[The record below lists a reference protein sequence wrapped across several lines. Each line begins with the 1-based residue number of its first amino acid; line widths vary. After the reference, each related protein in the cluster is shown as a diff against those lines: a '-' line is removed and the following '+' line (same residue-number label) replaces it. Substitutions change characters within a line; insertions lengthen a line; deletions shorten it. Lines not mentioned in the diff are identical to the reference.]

1 MNYLLLFSTEVVSLK
16 YTCQIFKV
24 DFPENGTSDGK
35 ML

>member
-1 MNYLLLFSTEVVSLK
+1 MNYLLLFIAEVVLLK

-24 DFPENGTSDGK
+24 DFIENEASDGK